1 MDGWIDGRMDGSIDK
16 QIDKCNSAKAQC
28 FQRSTM
34 FDPFVSICVCVR
46 VCVYVG
52 AHGHFITNGC
62 SILYTVL
69 MSRRVDT
76 LTGLTVHFQMFFA
89 TRASEVGAPG
99 IERQQED
106 ICPLFT
112 TQVILG
118 HLGVLWLLQV
128 SSSCVWFHRLN
139 LCHVETCL
147 RDFYRFYGQPVFG
160 DSTPISQ
167 ICPIDS
173 SIPESLLRT
182 HPENPAF

>member
-1 MDGWIDGRMDGSIDK
+1 MDRAEERWREMERDGESWIEMDRDGWRWIGQKRDGERWREMERWI
-16 QIDKCNSAKAQC
+16 
-28 FQRSTM
+28 
-34 FDPFVSICVCVR
+34 DPFVSICVCVR

-112 TQVILG
+112 T
-118 HLGVLWLLQV
+118 
-128 SSSCVWFHRLN
+128 
-139 LCHVETCL
+139 
-147 RDFYRFYGQPVFG
+147 
-160 DSTPISQ
+160 
-167 ICPIDS
+167 
-173 SIPESLLRT
+173 
-182 HPENPAF
+182 